1 MAVASLENGIS
12 YGEQFEGNNIQNVT
26 AQMSLKIITCG
37 DNCWSSFKK
46 KKKKKTQLIYAQT
59 YRREIKPYVSHTK
72 HFVFKYHSF
81 FYDF

>member
-46 KKKKKTQLIYAQT
+46 KKKKDTANLCLDLPKRNKTICLTHKTFCIQISL
-59 YRREIKPYVSHTK
+59 
-72 HFVFKYHSF
+72 FLL
-81 FYDF
+81 